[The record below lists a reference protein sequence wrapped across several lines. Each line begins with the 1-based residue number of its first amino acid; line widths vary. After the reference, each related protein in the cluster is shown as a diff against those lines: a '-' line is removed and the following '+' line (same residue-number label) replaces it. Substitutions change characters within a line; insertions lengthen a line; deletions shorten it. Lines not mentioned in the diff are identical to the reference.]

1 MEVVQS
7 KYASLDEHI
16 LLKGVEDEALLSFIA
31 KAMKGTALDRRA
43 ILSVDNRFSIDNLPA
58 PSEINQQYSCIVN
71 LRKGNDIAE
80 LTDFYSAINEKLE
93 LGGKFV
99 TCVET
104 AEFRKERL
112 YKKFPPIINS
122 GYYFLDYM
130 AKRVASKL
138 PLLRNIYFFITAGRN
153 RVLTSVEVLGRLVY
167 CGFEI
172 KETTRIRN
180 LLYIQLEK
188 KENNFNMP
196 EKNNGFFFKMKRT
209 GYQGKIITV
218 YKVRT
223 MNAYSEYLQDYIYQ
237 QNSLDEGG
245 KFKDDYRVNF
255 IGNIMRKL
263 WLDELPMVYN
273 LIKGDVKI
281 VGVRPLSKH
290 YLSLYTDELVEL
302 RSKVKPGLI
311 PPYYVDLPKS
321 IEEIMESEKKYLLA
335 YQKHPL
341 KTDISYFFSAIA
353 NILFKKAR
361 SK

>member
-1 MEVVQS
+1 MELVQS
-7 KYASLDEHI
+7 KYSALEEHI
-16 LLKGVEDEALLSFIA
+16 LLKGIDDEKLSKFLA
-31 KAMKGTALDRRA
+31 KTIKGTALDRRA

-58 PSEINQQYSCIVN
+58 PSEVNRQYSCVVN
-71 LRKGNDIAE
+71 LRKANDIAD
-80 LTDFYSAINEKLE
+80 LTDFYSAVNEKLE
-93 LGGKFV
+93 IGGKFI

-112 YKKFPPIINS
+112 YKKFPPLINS
-122 GYYFLDYM
+122 LYYFLDYM
-130 AKRVASKL
+130 TKRVASKL
-138 PLLRNIYFFITAGRN
+138 PVLRSIYFFITAGRN

-172 KETTRIRN
+172 KETERINN
-180 LLYIQLEK
+180 LLYIELVK
-188 KENNFNMP
+188 KEDKYNMP
-196 EKNNGFFFKMKRT
+196 EKNYGFFFKMKRT
-209 GYQGKIITV
+209 GFNGKIITV

-223 MNAYSEYLQDYIYQ
+223 MNAYSEYLQDYIYK

-263 WLDELPMVYN
+263 WIDELPMVLN
-273 LIKGDVKI
+273 LLKGDVKL

-290 YLSLYTDELVEL
+290 YLSLYTADLVEL
-302 RSKVKPGLI
+302 RKAVKPGLI

-321 IEEIMESEKKYLLA
+321 IDEIMASEKKYISA
-335 YQKHPL
+335 YQKNPIQ
-341 KTDISYFFSAIA
+341 TDFKYFFAAVS